1 VSELLVEGLDAAY
14 GASQVL
20 FGVSLSVE
28 RGETLALMGRNGAG
42 KSTMLLQAA
51 YNYLERG
58 MLVYLLTAKL
68 DQRAGDAKIASRIG
82 LSMDAQTFEAETNIY
97 DQLSEAYSKDG
108 DDKAPFA
115 CVFVDE
121 AQCARGPQSLRSL
134 DRC

>member
-1 VSELLVEGLDAAY
+1 
-14 GASQVL
+14 
-20 FGVSLSVE
+20 
-28 RGETLALMGRNGAG
+28 MGKLYFHYSTMNAG

-68 DQRAGDAKIASRIG
+68 DHRAGEAKIASRIG
-82 LSMDAQTFEAETNIY
+82 LSMDAQTFESETNIY
-97 DQLSEAYSKDG
+97 DQLAEAYSKDG

-121 AQCARGPQSLRSL
+121 AQCARVPQSLLSL
-134 DRC
+134 SIAA